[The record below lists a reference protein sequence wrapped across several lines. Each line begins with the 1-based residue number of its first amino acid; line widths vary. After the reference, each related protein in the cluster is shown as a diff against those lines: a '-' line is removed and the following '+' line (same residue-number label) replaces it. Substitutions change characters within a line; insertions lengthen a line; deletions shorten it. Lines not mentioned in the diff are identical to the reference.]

1 MDRVGRATFANFSVN
16 KCPGSRAW
24 YLLKRAWPLSL
35 AVPGDVLEDQRRIM
49 LEMRDIKIMPYSLFY
64 NHFHEISEHE
74 TRIVTVID
82 QSVFNLPPADYSFLE
97 MFCDEPGCDCR
108 RVFFSVLSSLQNDI
122 QAVIT
127 WGWEKREFYAK
138 WMGDDDPIIIR
149 DLIGP
154 ALNLVSPQTK
164 FASALLD
171 LFRNVLLKDAAYVDR
186 IKRHYAMFR
195 QKIDNQANSACLRK
209 KKRRKA

>member
-1 MDRVGRATFANFSVN
+1 
-16 KCPGSRAW
+16 
-24 YLLKRAWPLSL
+24 
-35 AVPGDVLEDQRRIM
+35 
-49 LEMRDIKIMPYSLFY
+49 MPYSLFY
-64 NHFHEISEHE
+64 NHFHEIAERE
-74 TRIVTVID
+74 TRTVTV
-82 QSVFNLPPADYSFLE
+82 
-97 MFCDEPGCDCR
+97 
-108 RVFFSVLSSLQNDI
+108 
-122 QAVIT
+122 
-127 WGWEKREFYAK
+127 WEKREFYAK

-195 QKIDNQANSACLRK
+195 QKIDNQVNPACLRK